1 MFLQTYRSGHNE
13 PHSKCGHRLAGA
25 WVRIPP
31 SASVGAEPA
40 AWVRSLRSAT
50 VRANLTSTGR
60 HAPHRLRPK
69 RATREKGCSFVN
81 GDKLNVPLPPYAIS
95 DSVRTTGPPVS
106 STIHLFLAVRSAS
119 SLLIALYSGLSVFVP
134 FGRTTATLKPSFIS
148 V

>member
-31 SASVGAEPA
+31 SASVGAEPHD
-40 AWVRSLRSAT
+40 VGSKSPLRYGPCKSDVHRTSCTPPSASENVT
-50 VRANLTSTGR
+50 KRPLSSFPTS
-60 HAPHRLRPK
+60 
-69 RATREKGCSFVN
+69 
-81 GDKLNVPLPPYAIS
+81 PYAIS

-148 V
+148 VWHGA